1 MTCWTS
7 TLIYTCRGE
16 AWHRLRQEDFS
27 QVDNGLETLSEELQ
41 TLVRSMMRM
50 DPAVRIE
57 ITLVASHPVVSR
69 AREAMEEARKAR
81 GDVFAA
87 SPLGSC
93 SRHFLDEILQRP
105 PWMGDDAMD
114 LGY

>member
-1 MTCWTS
+1 MLT
-7 TLIYTCRGE
+7 YTCRGE

-41 TLVRSMMRM
+41 SLIRSMMRT
-50 DPAVRIE
+50 DPAVRVE
-57 ITLVASHPVVSR
+57 IGLVASHPVVSR
-69 AREAMEEARKAR
+69 AREAMEEVRTAQ

-87 SPLGSC
+87 SPLGGGGK
-93 SRHFLDEILQRP
+93 HFLDEILQRP